1 MQQRTLLAVLAVF
14 AWIGGT
20 LFLRNE
26 LLLKKYW
33 VDHYARLGLTFPDAP
48 ANGVVWLVWSLLF
61 AVAIVIFSRK
71 FTLMNTALLSW
82 FTGFVLVEIVVAN
95 MGVLPYAIL
104 PYAIPLSLIEVFG
117 AAALAKKL
125 GA

>member
-48 ANGVVWLVWSLLF
+48 VNGAVWLVWSLLF

-71 FTLMNTALLSW
+71 YTLVNTALLSW
-82 FTGFVLVEIVVAN
+82 FSGFVLVEIVVAN